1 MATHGEQRLGKLTSS
16 TAKVIMHGSQ
26 QAWESLRD
34 KMWSATADDFG
45 RAISSACEFGH
56 ENEAAGAAK
65 FFERHPE
72 VLDVKPGGFH
82 EWNRDDSLKG
92 WMGSSPDN
100 ELLVKVGRYKKTL
113 GLEVKSPTR
122 EELLSKHSLKQHNDQ
137 CQHGLLVTG
146 WFAWYLVAHYEDEYR
161 EFLVLPDAH
170 WQKRYLQRAILF
182 KQFCY
187 DGKSVIRRK
196 LSIHD
201 IEV

>member
-16 TAKVIMHGSQ
+16 TAKVIMHGGQS
-26 QAWESLRD
+26 AWESLRD
-34 KMWSATADDFG
+34 KLWSATAEEFDSQSTG
-45 RAISSACEFGH
+45 AREFGH
-56 ENEAAGAAK
+56 ENEASGMAK

-82 EWNRDDSLKG
+82 EWQQDGPLKG

-100 ELLVKVGRYKKTL
+100 ELIIKVGRKKVKY

-122 EELLSKHSLKQHNDQ
+122 GDMLAKHTLKQHRDQ

-146 WFAWYLVAHYEDEYR
+146 WHAWYLFSHHELLSQ
-161 EFLVLPDAH
+161 EFLLLPDLF
-170 WQKRYLQRAILF
+170 WQGRYLQRATLF

-187 DGKSVIRRK
+187 DGRPVIRRK
-196 LSIHD
+196 LSIND
-201 IEV
+201 TED